1 MKCERFDYSLILLLQ
16 HFFSSRHLGNWE
28 MDFLL
33 CHVSRLHI
41 PLHAPVGRISL
52 DPRDPIV
59 HARILDTYCLDV
71 RDRFRFFFLARK
83 RKKARGPHGPLR
95 SQRRQP
101 HRRGR
106 PSSGKGASAGLAQ
119 RRRARGR
126 GSCDEPVGA
135 SGAPSEREVGAHVGD
150 RIMGVDATE
159 LSVNPLQGP

>member
-1 MKCERFDYSLILLLQ
+1 MKRERFDYSLILLLQ

-41 PLHAPVGRISL
+41 PLPAPVGRISL

-83 RKKARGPHGPLR
+83 KKKARGPHGPLR
-95 SQRRQP
+95 SQSAAAAASEREAQL
-101 HRRGR
+101 
-106 PSSGKGASAGLAQ
+106 GKGGLGWLWP
-119 RRRARGR
+119 RGGGARGR
-126 GSCDEPVGA
+126 GAAAATSPSTRTERERGGVGA
-135 SGAPSEREVGAHVGD
+135 DVVD

-159 LSVNPLQGP
+159 LSYR